1 MRKRRRRVNR
11 HVKFIAMSKFLGVLI
26 FLSLGAIIVYAML
39 EMHEQNNLDS
49 LPQLII
55 SVFAIG
61 SVYVGFYLTMAKWEH
76 IEQEKTLREKEL
88 VKLKAKLGQCNTEED
103 ISEDISKLEEEIDE
117 LEEKEKE
124 LENAEIQE
132 N

>member
-1 MRKRRRRVNR
+1 MRRRRRRTNR
-11 HVKFIAMSKFLGVLI
+11 HVRFIAMSKFLGVLI

-39 EMHEQNNLDS
+39 EMHEQSNLDS

-88 VKLKAKLGQCNTEED
+88 VKLKSKLGQCNTEED
-103 ISEDISKLEEEIDE
+103 ISKLEEEINE

-124 LENAEIQE
+124 LENTEIQE

>member
-1 MRKRRRRVNR
+1 VRRRRRRTNR
-11 HVKFIAMSKFLGVLI
+11 HVRFIAMSKFLGVLI

-39 EMHEQNNLDS
+39 EMHEQSNLDS

-88 VKLKAKLGQCNTEED
+88 VKLKSKLGQCNTEED
-103 ISEDISKLEEEIDE
+103 ISKLEEEINE

-124 LENAEIQE
+124 LENTEIQE

>member
-1 MRKRRRRVNR
+1 MRKRKRRVNR
-11 HVKFIAMSKFLGVLI
+11 HARFIAMSKFLGILI
-26 FLSLGAIIVYAML
+26 FLSLGTIIIYAML
-39 EMHEQNNLDS
+39 EMHEQSNLDS

-88 VKLKAKLGQCNTEED
+88 VKLKAKLGQCNAE
-103 ISEDISKLEEEIDE
+103 EDISKLEEEIDE

-124 LENAEIQE
+124 LENTEVQE

>member
-1 MRKRRRRVNR
+1 MQRRRRRRTNR
-11 HVKFIAMSKFLGVLI
+11 HRRFIAMSKILGIFIFLG
-26 FLSLGAIIVYAML
+26 LGAIIIYAML

-76 IEQEKTLREKEL
+76 IEEEKTTREKEL
-88 VKLKAKLGQCNTEED
+88 IKLKAKFNQECCTEEE
-103 ISEDISKLEEEIDE
+103 IEKLEEEIKD
-117 LEEKEKE
+117 LDEKEKE
-124 LENAEIQE
+124 LEDAKIEDN